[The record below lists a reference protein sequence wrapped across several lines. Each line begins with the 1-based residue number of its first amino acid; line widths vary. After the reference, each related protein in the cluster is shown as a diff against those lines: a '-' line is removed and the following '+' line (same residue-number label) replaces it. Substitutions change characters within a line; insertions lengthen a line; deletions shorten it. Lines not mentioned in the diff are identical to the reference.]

1 MMLAFF
7 LHMPGCPSWNGRW
20 SGELLPLTGRHYV
33 IVKTFRTKAGREKAN
48 ELVIQG
54 CYPYRWDDGWAA
66 RIDVRE
72 VDSKTARKLR
82 KHSAGFCGYEWMV
95 DSILRHDC
103 ILAPSDVK
111 KAEVST

>member
-7 LHMPGCPSWNGRW
+7 LHMPGRASWDGRW
-20 SGELLPLTGRHYV
+20 SGESNLYV
-33 IVKTFRTKAGREKAN
+33 IVKTFRTKAGRKKAE
-48 ELVIQG
+48 ELLIQG